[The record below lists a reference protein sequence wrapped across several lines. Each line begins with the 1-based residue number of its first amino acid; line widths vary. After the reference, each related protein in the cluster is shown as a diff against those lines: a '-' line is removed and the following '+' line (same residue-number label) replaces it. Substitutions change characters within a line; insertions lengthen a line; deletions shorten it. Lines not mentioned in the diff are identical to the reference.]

1 MALLIQYTENGAGI
15 KLSIEKQRT
24 TIGRDASNDISLD
37 DELVSKEHA
46 VIEGINSEGV
56 VDFIIQDL
64 NSTNHTFVNDS
75 PIDLHKLKDGDLIRI
90 GMSDFRFISQD
101 PDSLDETAQLYK
113 TWIPGVFYTGKKK
126 KASKKKS
133 AKKKSA
139 KKKSSKKK

>member
-1 MALLIQYTENGAGI
+1 MAFLIQTSENGAGI

-37 DELVSKEHA
+37 DELASKEHA
-46 VIEGINSEGV
+46 VLEVISTEKEV
-56 VDFIIQDL
+56 TFVIQDL
-64 NSTNHTFVNDS
+64 KSTNHTFVNDA

-101 PDSLDETAQLYK
+101 PDSMDETAQLYK

-126 KASKKKS
+126 K
-133 AKKKSA
+133 
-139 KKKSSKKK
+139 KKKSSK